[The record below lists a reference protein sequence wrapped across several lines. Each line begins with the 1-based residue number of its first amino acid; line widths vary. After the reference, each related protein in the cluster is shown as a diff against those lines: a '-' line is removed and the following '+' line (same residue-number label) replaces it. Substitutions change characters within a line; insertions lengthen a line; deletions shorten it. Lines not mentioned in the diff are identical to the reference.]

1 MKYRNAESALL
12 GLGERILRNGHEVVS
27 RGGGTRE
34 LRHVA
39 VTLQRPLE
47 RMIATPGRHNNP
59 FAAIAESI
67 WVLAGRNDVELL
79 SHYIPRA
86 ADFSD
91 DGRTWRAG
99 YGPRLRNWG
108 GIDQVARVVEVL
120 NGEPASRRAVMSL
133 FDPAEDYQASRDVP
147 CTNWISFSIR
157 DGILDMAVTV
167 RSNDLI
173 WGFSGINTIEWSM
186 LQEMIAAWTGTRV
199 GSVTYFIASL
209 HVYNRHIARTE
220 RMLAMAADAAPR
232 ASARA
237 VFATPLAELP
247 TVLGAWF
254 TLESRIRAGED
265 VGELLDQFSDP
276 LLGDCLRM
284 LAGYWQI
291 RNGAAA
297 TMDVFDTVRL
307 PDHVRAAEA
316 WLRWQ
321 NGCEASPGTAPS
333 DDALNAAI
341 VAMHRAKDAMY
352 GPSWKRRGEQI
363 SILAN
368 IARKLDRL
376 ELADFSAA
384 AGPES
389 LIDTAVDLFTY
400 AMKYRTFLLDAIGTL
415 PPAGT
420 DNWSDGTTGFERL
433 VVDRIL
439 PPASMD
445 LERLLET
452 FAAIERSVADHMPA
466 ESRAALAEQ
475 FASDASALVDALART
490 RPLELREFL
499 RTWSGE

>member
-1 MKYRNAESALL
+1 MQYRNAELALL
-12 GLGERILRNGHEVVS
+12 GLGELVLRNGNDVVS
-27 RGGGTRE
+27 RGSATRE

-39 VTLQRPLE
+39 VTLQHPLE

-59 FAAIAESI
+59 FAAIAETI
-67 WVLAGRNDVELL
+67 WVLAGRNDVEFLR
-79 SHYIPRA
+79 HYVPRA

-99 YGPRLRNWG
+99 YGPRLRNWH
-108 GIDQVARVVEVL
+108 GIDQVARVVAIL
-120 NGEPASRRAVMSL
+120 NGEPSSRRAVMSL
-133 FDPAEDYQASRDVP
+133 FDPAEDYQLSRDVP
-147 CTNWISFSIR
+147 CTNWLSLSIR
-157 DGILDMAVTV
+157 GGVLDMAVTV

-186 LQEMIAAWTGTRV
+186 LHEMTAAWTGTKV
-199 GSVTYFIASL
+199 GSVTYFIESL

-232 ASARA
+232 AAARA
-237 VFATPLAELP
+237 AFATPLAELP
-247 TVLGAWF
+247 TVFEAWF
-254 TLESRIRAGED
+254 ALESRIRAGED
-265 VGELLDQFSDP
+265 VGELLEQFPDP

-284 LAGYWQI
+284 LAGYWHI
-291 RNGAAA
+291 HHGADA
-297 TMDVFDTVRL
+297 TMEAFDAVRL
-307 PDHVRAAEA
+307 PDHLRAAEA

-321 NGCEASPGTAPS
+321 NGCETLPVTAVS
-333 DDALNAAI
+333 DDSLITAI
-341 VAMHRAKDAMY
+341 VAMHRSKDAMY

-400 AMKYRTFLLDAIGTL
+400 AVKYRTFLLDAIGTL
-415 PPAGT
+415 PPTGT
-420 DNWSDGTTGFERL
+420 DSWSDGTTGFERL
-433 VVDRIL
+433 VVDRGAA
-439 PPASMD
+439 PASLD
-445 LERLLET
+445 LEQLLET
-452 FAAIERSVADHMPA
+452 FAAIELSVADHVPA
-466 ESRAALAEQ
+466 ERRIALSEQ
-475 FASDASALVDALART
+475 FASDAGALVVALAQT